1 MKNGKIQKDTGP
13 VLLVETDGRELE
25 HQGDG
30 LFGSLLL
37 QRPEQPDDIFRLL
50 YGISGLPER
59 DHRDLPFGIKLVV
72 SSDGRFQ
79 NGTYLPFGCPADQGD
94 EPLLHTAPPA
104 I

>member
-1 MKNGKIQKDTGP
+1 VK
-13 VLLVETDGRELE
+13 TDGRELE

-50 YGISGLPER
+50 YGIAGLPER

-72 SSDGRFQ
+72 SSDSRFLSKAAVNYQ
-79 NGTYLPFGCPADQGD
+79 LR
-94 EPLLHTAPPA
+94 PLLLPHH
-104 I
+104 